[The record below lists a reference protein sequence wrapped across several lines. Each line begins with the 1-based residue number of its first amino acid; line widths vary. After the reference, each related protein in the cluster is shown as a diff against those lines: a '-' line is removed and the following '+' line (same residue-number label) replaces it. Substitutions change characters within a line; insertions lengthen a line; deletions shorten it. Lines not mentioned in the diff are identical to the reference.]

1 MKTTLR
7 SAAIAAIH
15 ALLLASGALAQASGP
30 INFDNLPRK
39 EQPAQRPATSDTV
52 AKLRARIGAQR
63 DSIARLRRIAQRDSI
78 ASLQQAPKVN
88 AVAVMYVDSVYRVVI
103 DTVRVERIDTVKG
116 VAPQAPSP
124 AVLAGPLAAQTPAA
138 TPGFDFSGVAFGSFS
153 MKTDSASKASLG
165 GQSPNS
171 FSLDRAYLTFRMPA
185 GDNGSI
191 RITTDISQNTN
202 AATNGFY
209 QGWFVRLKYAY
220 FQYAGLKDQFG
231 TGSSL
236 TGRVGILHTVV
247 IDHQE
252 AFWPRYLQQTALEKN
267 GFFSSAD
274 AGVAGLLTLGNKM
287 GEIYAT
293 VTNGPGYTAVE
304 RDRFKDFAARLTL
317 TPLANSSTGILK
329 TFAISPWFYLGKVG
343 STFQAGGANQVGPGT
358 NGAITDGLDR
368 NRYGI
373 FAGVKDRRLTGG
385 VEFAQRKDQSDN
397 VGGANTVASP
407 RAVAD
412 STGRLLDGFVIA
424 RPLEW
429 IDASKHS
436 ALSLVARFDKFTP
449 NTGPTS
455 ANYAGTT
462 PSYRFVVLGGSWDLT
477 SKITVALD
485 WQNQSPSSFPPATG
499 TNVKP
504 TPQASTLFL
513 HWQAN
518 F

>member
-1 MKTTLR
+1 MTLPTPKMKRLLSIATLL
-7 SAAIAAIH
+7 AV
-15 ALLLASGALAQASGP
+15 ALLA
-30 INFDNLPRK
+30 
-39 EQPAQRPATSDTV
+39 
-52 AKLRARIGAQR
+52 
-63 DSIARLRRIAQRDSI
+63 
-78 ASLQQAPKVN
+78 
-88 AVAVMYVDSVYRVVI
+88 Y
-103 DTVRVERIDTVKG
+103 
-116 VAPQAPSP
+116 
-124 AVLAGPLAAQTPAA
+124 PLAAQAPVTPPAA

-165 GQSPNS
+165 GRSPNA
-171 FSLDRAYLTFRMPA
+171 FNFDRAYLTFKMPA

-191 RITTDISQNTN
+191 RVTTDISQNTN

-220 FQYAGLKDQFG
+220 FQYAGLKDRFG

-236 TGRVGILHTVV
+236 VGRVGILHTVV
-247 IDHQE
+247 IDHE
-252 AFWPRYLQQTALEKN
+252 EGFWPRYLTNTAIERN
-267 GFFSSAD
+267 SFFSSAD

-287 GEIYAT
+287 GEVYAT
-293 VTNGPGYTAVE
+293 ITNGPGYAAAE

-317 TPLANSSTGILK
+317 TPLAASSTNGILK

-343 STFQAGGANQVGPGT
+343 SGFQAGGAGQVGPGT
-358 NGAITDGLDR
+358 NGAITDGLTR

-385 VEFAQRKDQSDN
+385 VEYAQRKDESEA
-397 VGGANTVASP
+397 GANTVVAP
-407 RAVAD
+407 RVVTD
-412 STGRLLDGFVIA
+412 STGRLLDGFVVV

-429 IDASKHS
+429 ADASKKS
-436 ALSLVARFDKFTP
+436 GLSLIARFDKFTP

-462 PSYRFVVLGGSWDLT
+462 PSYSFVVLGGSWDLT
-477 SKITVALD
+477 SKITLALD
-485 WQNQSPSSFPPATG
+485 WQNQSPSSFPPPGG

-504 TPQASTLFL
+504 TPKSSILFL

>member
-1 MKTTLR
+1 MKRIL
-7 SAAIAAIH
+7 SIAP
-15 ALLLASGALAQASGP
+15 LLAA
-30 INFDNLPRK
+30 
-39 EQPAQRPATSDTV
+39 
-52 AKLRARIGAQR
+52 
-63 DSIARLRRIAQRDSI
+63 
-78 ASLQQAPKVN
+78 
-88 AVAVMYVDSVYRVVI
+88 
-103 DTVRVERIDTVKG
+103 
-116 VAPQAPSP
+116 
-124 AVLAGPLAAQTPAA
+124 AVLACPLAAQAPAA

-236 TGRVGILHTVV
+236 VGRVGILHTVV

-252 AFWPRYLQQTALEKN
+252 GFWPRYLQQTAIEKN

-304 RDRFKDFAARLTL
+304 RDRFKDFAGRLTL
-317 TPLANSSTGILK
+317 TPLAASSTNGILK

-343 STFQAGGANQVGPGT
+343 SGFQAGGAGQVGPGT
-358 NGAITDGLDR
+358 NGAITDGLTR

-385 VEFAQRKDQSDN
+385 VEYAQRKDESEA
-397 VGGANTVASP
+397 GANTVVAP
-407 RAVAD
+407 RVVTD
-412 STGRLLDGFVIA
+412 STGSLLDGFVVI

-429 IDASKHS
+429 MDASKHS
-436 ALSLVARFDKFTP
+436 AFGLVARFDKFTP
-449 NTGPTS
+449 NTSPTS

-462 PSYRFVVLGGSWDLT
+462 PSYSFVVLGGSWDLT
-477 SKITVALD
+477 SKITLALD
-485 WQNQSPSSFPPATG
+485 WQNQSPSSFPPAGG

-504 TPQASTLFL
+504 TPQSSILFL

>member
-1 MKTTLR
+1 MKRIL
-7 SAAIAAIH
+7 SIAP
-15 ALLLASGALAQASGP
+15 LLAAAMLAC
-30 INFDNLPRK
+30 
-39 EQPAQRPATSDTV
+39 
-52 AKLRARIGAQR
+52 
-63 DSIARLRRIAQRDSI
+63 
-78 ASLQQAPKVN
+78 
-88 AVAVMYVDSVYRVVI
+88 
-103 DTVRVERIDTVKG
+103 
-116 VAPQAPSP
+116 
-124 AVLAGPLAAQTPAA
+124 PLAAQAPAA

-191 RITTDISQNTN
+191 RITTDISQNTS

-220 FQYAGLKDQFG
+220 FQYAGLKGQFG

-236 TGRVGILHTVV
+236 VGRVGILHTVV
-247 IDHQE
+247 IDHE
-252 AFWPRYLQQTALEKN
+252 EGFWPRYLTNTAIERN
-267 GFFSSAD
+267 NFFSSAD

-293 VTNGPGYTAVE
+293 ITNGPGYAAAE
-304 RDRFKDFAARLTL
+304 KDRFKDFAARLTL
-317 TPLANSSTGILK
+317 TPFAASSTNGIVK

-343 STFQAGGANQVGPGT
+343 SAFQAGGANQIGPGT
-358 NGAITDGLDR
+358 NGAITDGLTR
-368 NRYGI
+368 NRYGL

-385 VEFAQRKDQSDN
+385 VEYAQRKDQSEA
-397 VGGANTVASP
+397 GANTAAAPV
-407 RAVAD
+407 VVTD
-412 STGRLLDGFVIA
+412 STGRLLDGFVVV

-429 IDASKHS
+429 TDASKKS
-436 ALSLVARFDKFTP
+436 GLSLIARFDKFTP

-462 PSYRFVVLGGSWDLT
+462 PSYSFVILGGSWDLT
-477 SKITVALD
+477 SKITLALD
-485 WQNQSPSSFPPATG
+485 WQNQSPSSFPPAGG

-504 TPQASTLFL
+504 TPKSSIVFL